1 MRLLS
6 HFSFLFSFFFLK
18 FYYFKLF
25 EYFFNAYDTYQ
36 YLRVDTRQYV
46 LVAFLDEK
54 IDRYIIFFLFK
65 IEIPYVIRKLKHEQ
79 KIKTSN
85 TTANTLFNKK
95 KKKKII
101 IKKNYPTLVQTND

>member
-1 MRLLS
+1 
-6 HFSFLFSFFFLK
+6 
-18 FYYFKLF
+18 
-25 EYFFNAYDTYQ
+25 
-36 YLRVDTRQYV
+36 V

-95 KKKKII
+95 KKKIII